1 MMNMNE
7 PAMIKLLESKIP
19 PRRVQHCLN
28 VAQVARELAEKYG
41 VDPDKAYVI
50 GLLHD
55 YAKGIA
61 APELLIIAID
71 NQLLTD
77 EIERRMPEVL
87 HAPVGAYL
95 LETELGIDDPE
106 MLQAVKVH
114 TLGSLQMSTL
124 DKIIFLADMIEP
136 GRDFPGLDRIQCLAG
151 QNLDRAMLA
160 ALDEIIRDQMDRGR
174 ILHPLSILVRN
185 KFIDNIKEQEETC

>member
-7 PAMIKLLESKIP
+7 PEIVKLLESKIP

-28 VAQVARELAEKYG
+28 VAQVARDLAAIYD
-41 VDPDKAYVI
+41 VDPDKAYLI

-61 APELLIIAID
+61 ASDLLVIAVD
-71 NQLLTD
+71 NQLLAD

-95 LETELGIDDPE
+95 LETELGIDDRE
-106 MLQAVKVH
+106 ILQAVKVH
-114 TLGSLQMSTL
+114 TLGALQMSIL

-136 GRDFPGLDRIQCLAG
+136 GRDFPGLERIQCLAG

-185 KFIDNIKEQEETC
+185 RFIDNIKEQEESC